1 MSFTYNNQPLTDLN
15 DEVRFLLGDTSKDKH
30 LIEDEEI
37 TYALDK
43 DNDSP
48 HRAAARLADGLSAR
62 YAREAI
68 VRSGTI
74 TTSHGSVSKQF
85 ADLANRLRQSVA
97 PTPFVSNLDDK
108 AVHDAQKIDT
118 SIVQPSIKRGMD
130 RINRSTTSSTD
141 KTNEISN

>member
-1 MSFTYNNQPLTDLN
+1 MSFNYTNNPLTDAS
-15 DEVRFLLGDTSKDKH
+15 DEVRLLLGDTTKDKH
-30 LIEDEEI
+30 LVEDEEI

-43 DNDSP
+43 HNNDA

-62 YAREAI
+62 YAREAV
-68 VRSGTI
+68 VRSGSI
-74 TTSHGSVSKQF
+74 TTSLGSISMQF
-85 ADLANRLRQSVA
+85 AKLANRLRQAVA

-130 RINRSTTSSTD
+130 GINRSTTSTTN
-141 KTNEISN
+141 KTSDVSN